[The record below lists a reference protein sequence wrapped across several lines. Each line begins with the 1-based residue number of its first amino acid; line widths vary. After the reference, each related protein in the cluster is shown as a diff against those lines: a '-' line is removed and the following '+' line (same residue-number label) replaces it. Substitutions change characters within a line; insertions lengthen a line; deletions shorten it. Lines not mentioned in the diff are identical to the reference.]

1 MEAFALENRALL
13 YPTHYSSSN
22 GKKYDFGLESDLFFV
37 FSSKE
42 GFSLENGLHYFL
54 CVKKKTTSQ
63 YDPFYA
69 F

>member
-22 GKKYDFGLESDLFFV
+22 GKKYDFGSESDLFLV
-37 FSSKE
+37 FCSKE
-42 GFSLENGLHYFL
+42 GFNLGNALHYFL
-54 CVKKKTTSQ
+54 CVKKKTTSH
-63 YDPFYA
+63 YGLFYA